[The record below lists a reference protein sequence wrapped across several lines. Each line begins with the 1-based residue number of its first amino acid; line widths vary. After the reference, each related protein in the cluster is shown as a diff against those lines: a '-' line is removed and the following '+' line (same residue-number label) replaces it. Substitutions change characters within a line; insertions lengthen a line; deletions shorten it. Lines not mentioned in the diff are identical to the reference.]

1 MISCLTSQCV
11 TGGVVGVAVDV
22 EPTPPIK
29 ITAPP
34 PPAVR
39 SEPIPIPSSQQNT
52 SNVYQPSIA
61 VDRTVERF
69 RATPP
74 NPALNGSDYYL
85 KSFW

>member
-11 TGGVVGVAVDV
+11 TGGVVGVAV
-22 EPTPPIK
+22 EPIPPIK
-29 ITAPP
+29 IPAPP

-39 SEPIPIPSSQQNT
+39 SEPIPIPTSRQNT
-52 SNVYQPSIA
+52 SNVYQPPVV
-61 VDRTVERF
+61 VDRAVERF
-69 RATPP
+69 RSTPP